1 MPRANENII
10 AKFMAQIDT
19 GVSSLMSTNDPADAT
34 SPAMVNVKGSPA
46 AMSAP
51 KARTRIA
58 MVIGHDNISDFSIE
72 ARLASLK
79 SDQDT
84 DDPVAFTLTD
94 SVERPCSSALSA
106 VATLTIPLG
115 SSPAP

>member
-19 GVSSLMSTNDPADAT
+19 GLSSLMSTSDPADAT
-34 SPAMVNVKGSPA
+34 SPAMVNVNGRPA
-46 AMSAP
+46 ATRAP
-51 KARTRIA
+51 NARTRIA
-58 MVIGHDNISDFSIE
+58 IVTGHDSISDFSIE

-79 SDQDT
+79 SDHST
-84 DDPVAFTLTD
+84 EDPVAFTLTD
-94 SVERPCSSALSA
+94 SVERPFRSSLSS

-115 SSPAP
+115 